1 MGRCCYEVFFL
12 TDPSAG
18 HDGQS
23 LYIQPSRAEQ
33 AYLTG
38 QSFFVTC
45 FLGADVDRQ
54 QVMWR
59 DPEGRPITE
68 NEGRI
73 HVYRRRDEPEGIQLV
88 VEEVCRFRTEIIIIN
103 YGDHERNLVAVAI

>member
-1 MGRCCYEVFFL
+1 MKDAKCVCIFLFSPRSYVHHDISFTPFVHFVFTGR
-12 TDPSAG
+12 TAG
-18 HDGQS
+18 QEGQA
-23 LYIQPSRAEQ
+23 LYIQPSRVEQ

-45 FLGADVDRQ
+45 FIGADADHA

-88 VEEVCRFRTEIIIIN
+88 VEEVTSF
-103 YGDHERNLVAVAI
+103 